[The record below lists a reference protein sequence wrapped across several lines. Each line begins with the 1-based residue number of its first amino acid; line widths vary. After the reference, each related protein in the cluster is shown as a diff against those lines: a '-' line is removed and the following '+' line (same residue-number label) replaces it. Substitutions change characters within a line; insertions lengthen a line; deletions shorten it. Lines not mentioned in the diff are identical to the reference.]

1 MLISDYSGAT
11 YSPCG
16 YEVINHDLNNEE
28 QITTVEE
35 EVNIFTG
42 LNKSKTQYVQSYLIF
57 QFGFCRQLII
67 RNIYANSYISI
78 LD

>member
-1 MLISDYSGAT
+1 MLISDYSGAN

-57 QFGFCRQLII
+57 
-67 RNIYANSYISI
+67 
-78 LD
+78 